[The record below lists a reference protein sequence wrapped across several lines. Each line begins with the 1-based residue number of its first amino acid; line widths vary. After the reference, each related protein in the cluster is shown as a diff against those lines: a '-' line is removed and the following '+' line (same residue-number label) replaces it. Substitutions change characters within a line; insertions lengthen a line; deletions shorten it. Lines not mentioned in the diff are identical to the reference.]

1 MSSHAARLTGDQN
14 LSTFFESSPAF
25 SLEAKQHVLP
35 RYADIALDQ
44 CMNKIA
50 ALAMTAD
57 TRPTER
63 AISLFS
69 QWLPLIFD
77 RACKVG
83 GWASPHITCS
93 ELGEIVCEWWKGEHK
108 LTIYFGNDGAEF
120 IKVWGTDIEAEME
133 DGELTAGW
141 GLTSLWLWLHSK
153 L

>member
-25 SLEAKQHVLP
+25 SAEANQHVLP
-35 RYADIALDQ
+35 RYAEIALDQ

-57 TRPTER
+57 PRPSEA
-63 AISLFS
+63 AINSFS
-69 QWLPLIFD
+69 QWLPLIFA

-93 ELGEIVCEWWKGEHK
+93 ELGEIVCEWWQNHK
-108 LTIYFGNDGAEF
+108 KITLYFGDGYPEY
-120 IKVWGTDIEAEME
+120 IKVWGTNIDTEME
-133 DGELTAGW
+133 SGILTSGW
-141 GLTSLWLWLHSK
+141 VPTSLWLWLHS
-153 L
+153 